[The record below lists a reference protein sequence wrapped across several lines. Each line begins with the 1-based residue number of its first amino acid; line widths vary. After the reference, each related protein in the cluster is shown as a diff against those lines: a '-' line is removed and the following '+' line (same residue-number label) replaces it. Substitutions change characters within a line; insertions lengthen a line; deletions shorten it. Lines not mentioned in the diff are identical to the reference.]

1 MELLTAILGQF
12 IGVGVLA
19 AIILFQPEIRK
30 FLQVLGKNA
39 FVNDDGFFFNWFK
52 KKASRHEYDIKE
64 IIEAAKALSSTN
76 T

>member
-1 MELLTAILGQF
+1 MVVRALKMELLTAILGQF

-39 FVNDDGFFFNWFK
+39 FVNDDGFFFNWFN
-52 KKASRHEYDIKE
+52 
-64 IIEAAKALSSTN
+64 LF
-76 T
+76 